1 MQYPDWDDSL
11 KILISA
17 IESDQPTDE
26 QAAESVRLT
35 DEIILAMNRVL
46 QKMEEL
52 ESYNE
57 LVDLVRSI
65 IKEQEE
71 LLEKTKQERK
81 NQAKSLLE

>member
-1 MQYPDWDDSL
+1 M
-11 KILISA
+11 
-17 IESDQPTDE
+17 E
-26 QAAESVRLT
+26 
-35 DEIILAMNRVL
+35 RVL

-65 IKEQEE
+65 IKDQEQ